1 MSERDEKIKMY
12 GDLITKAAFR
22 NLPTELEVT
31 NMRLEIA
38 DLKKQLAEAT
48 GKHGKLCKCGRPE
61 EEHHMGFCDINSLT
75 NTNTFDL
82 ADS

>member
-1 MSERDEKIKMY
+1 MSEREEKLAMY

-22 NLPTELEVT
+22 DLPNQLEVV

-38 DLKKQLAEAT
+38 SLKKQLAEC
-48 GKHGKLCKCGRPE
+48 KPGKLCKCGQPE

-75 NTNTFDL
+75 NNNTFDP
-82 ADS
+82 AD